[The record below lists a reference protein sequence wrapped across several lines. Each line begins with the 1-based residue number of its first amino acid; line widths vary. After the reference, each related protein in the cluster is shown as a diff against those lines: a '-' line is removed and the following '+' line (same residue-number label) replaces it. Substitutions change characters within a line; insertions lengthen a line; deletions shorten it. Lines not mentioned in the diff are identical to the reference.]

1 MKLRTIQA
9 SAVKSIFEVLKD
21 IINDVNVYFDSK
33 GIRILALDTA
43 RVALVHMFLDA
54 QNFEEYH
61 CPSPVTAGMNM
72 SNTFKLLKSITNHD
86 TLEMIIDGNECVE
99 IIIQNQAKKS
109 YSKFTLKLLDI
120 NEDILELPELD
131 TDIITTLP
139 SIDFQRICR
148 DMGNLSQ
155 EIDIFRD
162 QDTLELSCLGDFANQ
177 STLIECPDK
186 WDTRIGNTFSLKYI
200 NLFTKATGMCSSVQI
215 MQHSSDE
222 NMPII
227 FRYSIANLG
236 EMKFY
241 LAPKVNEELK
251 D

>member
-21 IINDVNVYFDSK
+21 IINDVNVSFDST

-43 RVALVHMFLDA
+43 RVALVHMHLMA
-54 QNFEEYH
+54 ENFEEYE
-61 CPSPVTAGMNM
+61 CPVPINAGMNM
-72 SNTFKLLKSITNHD
+72 ANTYKLLKSITNND
-86 TLEMIIDGNECVE
+86 TLEMKIDGSEYIELV
-99 IIIQNQAKKS
+99 IRNQSKKS
-109 YSKFTLKLLDI
+109 SSRFTLKLLDI

-148 DMGNLSQ
+148 DMGNLSN

-162 QDTLELSCLGDFANQ
+162 GDKLELSCLGDFANQ
-177 STLIECPDK
+177 STTIECPEI
-186 WDTRIGNTFSLKYI
+186 WETRVGNTFSLKYI

-215 MQHSSDE
+215 MQHSEDVA
-222 NMPII
+222 MPIV

-241 LAPKVNEELK
+241 LAPKVSE
-251 D
+251 

>member
-21 IINDVNVYFDSK
+21 IINDVNVYFDSN

-54 QNFEEYH
+54 QNFEEYECH
-61 CPSPVTAGMNM
+61 APVIAGMNM
-72 SNTFKLLKSITNHD
+72 ANTYKLLKSITNHD
-86 TLEMIIDGNECVE
+86 TLEMAISGNEVIE
-99 IIIQNQAKKS
+99 LVIQNQAKKS
-109 YSKFTLKLLDI
+109 SSKFTLKLLDI
-120 NEDILELPELD
+120 NEDILESPDLE
-131 TDIITTLP
+131 TNVITTL
-139 SIDFQRICR
+139 SSVDFQRICR
-148 DMGNLSQ
+148 DMGNLSN

-162 QDTLELSCLGDFANQ
+162 GDKLELSCLGDFANQ
-177 STLIECPDK
+177 STSIECPET
-186 WDTRIGNTFSLKYI
+186 WETRVGNTFSLKYI

-215 MQHSSDE
+215 MQHEDD
-222 NMPII
+222 NLMPII

-241 LAPKVNEELK
+241 LAPKVGDELK

>member
-9 SAVKSIFEVLKD
+9 SAMKSIFEVLKD

-54 QNFEEYH
+54 QNFEEYE
-61 CPSPVTAGMNM
+61 CPIPVISGMNM
-72 SNTFKLLKSITNHD
+72 ANTYKLLKSITNHD
-86 TLEMIIDGNECVE
+86 TLEMAIKGNEVIE
-99 IIIQNQAKKS
+99 LIIQNQTKKS
-109 YSKFTLKLLDI
+109 SSKFTLKLLDI
-120 NEDILELPELD
+120 NEDILETPDLE
-131 TDIITTLP
+131 TNIITTL
-139 SIDFQRICR
+139 SSVDFQRICR
-148 DMGNLSQ
+148 DMGNLSN

-162 QDTLELSCLGDFANQ
+162 GDKLELSCLGDFANQ
-177 STLIECPDK
+177 STSIECPET
-186 WDTRIGNTFSLKYI
+186 WDTRVGNTFSLKYI
-200 NLFTKATGMCSSVQI
+200 NLFTKATSMCSSVQI
-215 MQHSSDE
+215 MQHEDD
-222 NMPII
+222 NFMPII

-241 LAPKVNEELK
+241 LAPKVSDELK